1 MAKVNK
7 ISSFKSFT
15 EVRKQDTVMKLREE
29 NELKRKESV
38 SKLATILDEMG
49 LTSFEGL
56 EEDQKQQIISKI
68 FGDVS
73 EEDIKEIEVEV
84 EEVTESVITEKIDR
98 SVAKR
103 MEGLYL
109 YKKVDEASKILIEVI
124 DDMLEEEFEQE
135 ESIEFISLKTQ
146 ELLENATYATYESVV
161 TEAIDVTGKRDAK
174 KVFTAYKRIMDS
186 MPGISQ
192 SKNNNLIKGCI
203 KVLGMY
209 ALEDANFHR
218 EMSCMNKIKGS
229 ISPVE
234 IKVAGLANLAV
245 KVSVNKIKDA
255 LQQVTSKVSMAG
267 DWSGIAIAEGT
278 AIYLDSIGATKE
290 GQDMLDM
297 FNSAFE
303 STEELGQKVIEGRA
317 FAAAAKKAKDEGLE
331 EFEFNGKKYPVLI
344 KENTLT
350 ESLILEGTRG
360 QFGKIDNRGN
370 ITSVY
375 THYDSYPDNML
386 PIIKK
391 SFKGGKNVDTI
402 LSKGA
407 NSGLDSDIS
416 KINFYG
422 DGSVASN
429 GSVKRIDKYLQDAR
443 DESGAEFV
451 YLWDEKSKKW
461 MMADTYKETGLVPAF
476 ESVVNEAKFK
486 KGQYIKAKNDSDNFD
501 GDVYDKTNDVDG
513 SEILKN
519 SSFEIYEIGKDE
531 VVLWSDADQVEYS
544 IDPDDLKNF
553 VKESVATEGK
563 EADEAESILSDL
575 LGESD
580 IVRLGKLD
588 DASMVHKILKDEM
601 IKNKISRTRS
611 GDGEVTVY
619 TNDIPNLKKLM
630 DDLSISYEL
639 HESTVNEAKYNK
651 KSLLKKLGKAD
662 DATIQTGN
670 GKEYVIYN
678 PDSNNDDNAA
688 MWNDNSVFAVD
699 QDGEEH
705 EIDYKDIGLVLVE
718 SNVNEAEVS
727 SAEDFRE
734 YATAVLQ
741 NAFEEDYD
749 ETKAEEVIS
758 GLISKHGEDYG
769 AMIGALQSS
778 LA

>member
-429 GSVKRIDKYLQDAR
+429 GSIKRIDKYLQDAR

-461 MMADTYKETGLVPAF
+461 MMADIYNDSGLIPAF
-476 ESVVNEAKFK
+476 ESVITEAKK
-486 KGQYIKAKNDSDNFD
+486 ITKAAI
-501 GDVYDKTNDVDG
+501 
-513 SEILKN
+513 E
-519 SSFEIYEIGKDE
+519 EIGDFRDGEGYSSNEYYILADWAQDELGDGPYDIKKLEKLLKSKEVQKDME
-531 VVLWSDADQVEYS
+531 GNNAVDVEYLEEFS
-544 IDPDDLKNF
+544 
-553 VKESVATEGK
+553 ESVVTEGK

-575 LGESD
+575 LGERDMDELRGMSMED
-580 IVRLGKLD
+580 ALD
-588 DASMVHKILKDEM
+588 TVGAYGHKGSKAKKIAKELVSMTNESV
-601 IKNKISRTRS
+601 
-611 GDGEVTVY
+611 VT
-619 TNDIPNLKKLM
+619 
-630 DDLSISYEL
+630 
-639 HESTVNEAKYNK
+639 EAKYNK

-678 PDSNNDDNAA
+678 PDCNNDDNAA

>member
-422 DGSVASN
+422 DGSVANN
-429 GSVKRIDKYLQDAR
+429 GNIKKIDLYLSSVSDD
-443 DESGAEFV
+443 GAEYV

-461 MMADTYKETGLVPAF
+461 MMADIYGKTGLVPAF
-476 ESVVNEAKFK
+476 ESVVNEMKKRSKYVKDDLVYNTRTETVGIVRTDDDGSGEVKTDADGNVNVDELEVYMPFKYNYKNAKISSSTK
-486 KGQYIKAKNDSDNFD
+486 KEVIKRRLFYPFNESLVNESLVNEATSSQRSANKEVKELNKILKERQSQLADAEPEDKAYCEDRVDSIQRELTHALDYQVIANMAAKTDDGLYDQEVMKELIKWHEDWIEDRQEVADQIKAVIKAKRFE
-501 GDVYDKTNDVDG
+501 KRMFATKQHG
-513 SEILKN
+513 SKN
-519 SSFEIYEIGKDE
+519 E
-531 VVLWSDADQVEYS
+531 LQ
-544 IDPDDLKNF
+544 N
-553 VKESVATEGK
+553 
-563 EADEAESILSDL
+563 
-575 LGESD
+575 
-580 IVRLGKLD
+580 KLD
-588 DASMVHKILKDEM
+588 
-601 IKNKISRTRS
+601 
-611 GDGEVTVY
+611 VT
-619 TNDIPNLKKLM
+619 
-630 DDLSISYEL
+630 
-639 HESTVNEAKYNK
+639 ESTIEFEKTRIERLE
-651 KSLLKKLGKAD
+651 SKLA
-662 DATIQTGN
+662 
-670 GKEYVIYN
+670 
-678 PDSNNDDNAA
+678 
-688 MWNDNSVFAVD
+688 
-699 QDGEEH
+699 
-705 EIDYKDIGLVLVE
+705 
-718 SNVNEAEVS
+718 
-727 SAEDFRE
+727 
-734 YATAVLQ
+734 
-741 NAFEEDYD
+741 
-749 ETKAEEVIS
+749 
-758 GLISKHGEDYG
+758 
-769 AMIGALQSS
+769 
-778 LA
+778 